1 MHSATFLKL
10 ACASYAATTFAA
22 TIPAIPAPPVPAPSV
37 FHPYPPTEVF
47 VRDDS
52 ADSLGTCAN
61 IKDWTPSRPECILGT
76 TNAETQII
84 NARDLDL
91 AKRMVTQNF
100 ISPHIKRVF
109 KVALASSIV
118 SSANWFFDLWIRDFS
133 NGVSLWRGGVAASTN
148 LELADVTCLSMIG
161 IYSSATQYRGSAE
174 FQVSS
179 GVGKGGASELVIK
192 FAAEIFASAA
202 ETYIGRMIVDPSAT
216 LAGAS
221 IDISSWSFD
230 IQK

>member
-10 ACASYAATTFAA
+10 ALTSLAASCLAS
-22 TIPAIPAPPVPAPSV
+22 AIP
-37 FHPYPPTEVF
+37 PPTNTQILPAEPSFPIHLPGVHI
-47 VRDDS
+47 RDTS

-61 IKDWTPSRPECILGT
+61 IKDWVPSQPECILGT

-100 ISPHIKRVF
+100 ISPHTKRVF

-174 FQVSS
+174 FQVSG

-192 FAAEIFASAA
+192 FTAEIFASAA